1 MKSLDMS
8 LIAAFTLLLIVTCG
22 VIRSS
27 AQAASESKE
36 QDKPIYTIHTGPAKI
51 PIPRS
56 AAKDALYA
64 AVHKKDVADKAIAE
78 LNAKTI
84 QFQSGAQQQ
93 FLKLDAQQKE
103 AQKEQDAADAA
114 LLKEL
119 NLDDGRHMINHE
131 TMEAMIKPEPV
142 KPPAPVQGR

>member
-27 AQAASESKE
+27 AQAAESSK
-36 QDKPIYTIHTGPAKI
+36 DKLPTPAMQKI

-64 AVHKKDVADKAIAE
+64 AVHKKDEVDKAIAE

-103 AQKEQDAADAA
+103 AQKEEAVADAA
-114 LLKEL
+114 LLEEL
-119 NLDDGRHMINHE
+119 KLDPAKYMINHE
-131 TMEAMIKPEPV
+131 TMEAMVKPEPV
-142 KPPAPVQGR
+142 KAAAPVQGR

>member
-1 MKSLDMS
+1 MKSFDMS
-8 LIAAFTLLLIVTCG
+8 LIAAFALLLFVTCG

-27 AQAASESKE
+27 AQAAESTK
-36 QDKPIYTIHTGPAKI
+36 DKLPTPAMQKI

-56 AAKDALYA
+56 VAKDALYA
-64 AVHKKDVADKAIAE
+64 AVHKKDEVDKAIAE

-93 FLKLDAQQKE
+93 FVKLDAQQKE

-119 NLDDGRHMINHE
+119 NLDDGKHMINHE

-142 KPPAPVQGR
+142 KPPERKDAAK